1 MRIAMMLSIVCA
13 GWMPAQVP
21 YTQSSATPSDF
32 DGWINRGHDAFRAAR
47 YEDAID
53 AYQHAV
59 DLKASDPKG
68 HVHLGT
74 VYMQLWIPGAASP
87 ENVALASHAEA
98 EFRRVLDLDHS
109 NVTAFAAL
117 ASLSYNQASLE
128 HGEAKLA
135 RLEEARGWN
144 RELLAIDPQ
153 NKEAH
158 YWMGVIAW
166 SEFYPV
172 LMTARGEAGMKA
184 EDPGP
189 IPNAASR
196 RELAARSTPLIEDG
210 IAHLA
215 KAIELD
221 EQYADAMAYMNLL
234 VRERGDLRE
243 TAAEYKRDIAEADE
257 WVKSALAAKRRQA
270 QSLPNSQQVTA
281 TFESRISG
289 IVTAAPPPPPPP
301 PPAPPPMSQETPQRI
316 RITGNVQV
324 KRLIS
329 KVDPACPALATQ
341 ARIQGT
347 VKFTLIVG
355 KDGQSRDIQVISGHP
370 LLVPAALDAVKQWR
384 YVPTLLNG
392 TPVEVIAPVEVAM
405 SCVN

>member
-1 MRIAMMLSIVCA
+1 MRIATALLIIGV
-13 GWMPAQVP
+13 GLMPAQVP
-21 YTQSSATPSDF
+21 AIPGPVTQSDF

-47 YEDAID
+47 YQDAID

-74 VYMQLWIPGAASP
+74 AYMQIWIPGASSP
-87 ENVALASHAEA
+87 ENVANASHAEA

-109 NVTAFAAL
+109 NVTALESL
-117 ASLSYNQASLE
+117 AVISYNQASPE
-128 HGEAKLA
+128 QGESKLA
-135 RLEEARGWN
+135 RLEEARQWN
-144 RELLAIDPQ
+144 RELLAIDSQ

-172 LMTARGEAGMKA
+172 LMTARLAAGMTPG
-184 EDPGP
+184 DPGP
-189 IPNAASR
+189 LSNVASR
-196 RELAARSTPLIEDG
+196 RELASRYTPLIEDG

-221 EQYADAMAYMNLL
+221 ELYADAMAYMNLL

-270 QSLPNSQQVTA
+270 QSLPNSQQIGA
-281 TFESRISG
+281 AFESRISA
-289 IVTAAPPPPPPP
+289 IAAAAPPPPPPP
-301 PPAPPPMSQETPQRI
+301 PPAPISPEPPQRI
-316 RITGNVQV
+316 RFTGNVQE
-324 KRLIS
+324 KRLIGR
-329 KVDPACPALATQ
+329 VDPVCPGLATQ
-341 ARIQGT
+341 ARIQGM
-347 VKFTLIVG
+347 VKFTLIIG
-355 KDGQSRDIQVISGHP
+355 KDGLTQNIQVISGHP
-370 LLVPAALDAVKQWR
+370 LLVPAALQAVKQWR
-384 YVPTLLNG
+384 YEPTLLNG